1 MRHTFVL
8 TTAIALGACASVSA
22 QQQPAAGGDAVLQ
35 RIWTEGTQN
44 SQLAPLAQAL
54 LDSIGP
60 RLTGT
65 PEQDAAHRWAVE
77 KYRQWGITARN
88 EQYGTWLGWRRG
100 FTHID
105 LVEPR
110 MRTLEGMMLA
120 YSPGTQGPVT
130 GPAVILPVVAGVAEF
145 EAWLPQVNGRF
156 VMISFPQPT
165 CRPDENWER
174 WALPETFSRMRA
186 ERLAEQQAWNARLA
200 ATGVQPR
207 DLPRRLEAA
216 GALGVIT
223 SNWSQGWG
231 VNKIFSARTQRVPT
245 VDLSCE
251 DYGMLYRLADAGQGP
266 VLRINADAELRG
278 EVPAYNTI
286 AEIRGRNPNEYV
298 ILSAHFDSWD
308 GATGATDNGTG
319 TVTMME
325 VMRILR
331 QVYPNP
337 RRTILVGHW
346 GGEEHGLIGSR
357 AFVIDNPRIVQGVQ
371 VVLNQDN
378 GTGRIANISM
388 QGFARTG
395 EYFERWLGRLPT
407 EISRHVELQQPGFPG
422 GGGSDHAS
430 FVCAGVPAFMLGS
443 LSWDYGTYTWHT
455 NRDTY
460 DKIVFDDLR
469 NNAVL
474 IAMLAYL
481 AAEEPTRLPRDR
493 ARGLVDPRTGQA
505 IQWPVCQAPP
515 RTSAESPRL

>member
-1 MRHTFVL
+1 MRRTFVWTGVL
-8 TTAIALGACASVSA
+8 LAGLASGSQA
-22 QQQPAAGGDAVLQ
+22 QQFTSNDPVLQ
-35 RIWTEGTQN
+35 RIWAEGTQN
-44 SQLAPLAQAL
+44 SQLRPLAQAL

-65 PEQDAAHRWAVE
+65 PEQDAAHRWAVD
-77 KYRQWGITARN
+77 KYQQWGIPARN

-100 FTHID
+100 VTHID

-110 MRTLEGMMLA
+110 VRTLEGMMLA

-130 GPAVILPVVAGVAEF
+130 GPVVALPEIGSAAEF
-145 EAWLPQVNGRF
+145 AAWLPQVQGRW

-165 CRPDENWER
+165 CRPDDNWER
-174 WALPETFSRMRA
+174 WALPESFSRMRV
-186 ERLAEQQAWNARLA
+186 ERAAAQQAWNARLV

-207 DLPRRLEAA
+207 DLPLRLEEA
-216 GALGVIT
+216 GALGVLT

-245 VDLSCE
+245 LDIGCE
-251 DYGMLYRLADAGQGP
+251 DYGMLHRMAEAGQGP
-266 VLRINADAELRG
+266 VIRINAEAEMRG
-278 EVPAYNTI
+278 EVPAYNTL
-286 AEIRGRNPNEYV
+286 AEIRGRNRNEYV

-319 TVTMME
+319 TVVMME
-325 VMRILR
+325 AMRILR
-331 QVYPNP
+331 QVYPTP

-357 AFVIDNPRIVQGVQ
+357 AYVADNPRVVQGIQ

-388 QGFARTG
+388 QGFARAG
-395 EYFERWLGRLPT
+395 DFFDRWLGRVPT
-407 EISRHVELQQPGFPG
+407 DISRHVELQRPGFPG

-455 NRDTY
+455 NRDTF
-460 DKIVFDDLR
+460 DKIAWDDLR
-469 NNAVL
+469 NNAIL
-474 IAMLAYL
+474 IAMLAYQ
-481 AAEEPTRLPRDR
+481 AAEEPTRVPRDR
-493 ARGLVDPRTGQA
+493 AQNLVHPQTGQPVP
-505 IQWPVCQAPP
+505 WPACQDPP
-515 RTSAESPRL
+515 RRVQDSPRM

>member
-1 MRHTFVL
+1 MKRTFVL
-8 TTAIALGACASVSA
+8 SSVLAVAVASPLAA
-22 QQQPAAGGDAVLQ
+22 QQFTSDNPVLQ

-44 SQLAPLAQAL
+44 SQLFPLGQAL
-54 LDSIGP
+54 MDSIGP

-65 PEQDAAHRWAVE
+65 PEQDAAHRWAVA
-77 KYRQWGITARN
+77 KYQEWGIPARN
-88 EQYGTWLGWRRG
+88 EQYGTWRGWRRG
-100 FTHID
+100 PTHID
-105 LVEPR
+105 MVEPR
-110 MRTLEGMMLA
+110 VRTLEGMMLA

-130 GPAVILPVVAGVAEF
+130 GPVIAMPVVANAAEF
-145 EAWLPQVNGRF
+145 EAWLPEARGRF
-156 VMISFPQPT
+156 VMLSFPQPT
-165 CRPDENWER
+165 CRPDDNWER
-174 WALPETFSRMRA
+174 WALPETFERMRA
-186 ERLAEQQAWNARLA
+186 DRQTAQQGWNARLQ
-200 ATGVQPR
+200 ATGVPAR
-207 DLPRRLEAA
+207 DLPQRLEEA
-216 GALGVIT
+216 GALGVLT

-231 VNKIFSARTQRVPT
+231 VNKVFNARTQRVPT
-245 VDLSCE
+245 LDIGCE
-251 DYGMLYRLADAGQGP
+251 DYGMLARMVEAGQGP
-266 VLRINADAELRG
+266 VIRVNAQAEMRG

-286 AEIRGRNPNEYV
+286 AEIRGRNRNEYV

-319 TVTMME
+319 TMVMME
-325 VMRILR
+325 AMRILR

-357 AFVIDNPRIVQGVQ
+357 AFVADNPRIVRGAQIVM
-371 VVLNQDN
+371 NQDN

-395 EYFERWLGRLPT
+395 PFFERWLARVPT
-407 EISRHVELQQPGFPG
+407 DISRHIELQQPGFPG

-455 NRDTY
+455 NRDTF
-460 DKIVFDDLR
+460 DKISFDDVR
-469 NNAVL
+469 NNAIL

-493 ARGLVDPRTGQA
+493 AQNLQNPRTGEP
-505 IQWPVCQAPP
+505 IQWPACQEPP
-515 RTSAESPRL
+515 RRVQDSPRM